1 MFYVLGSYYFYHKK
15 DIESICFFQPLIDR
29 WKSWILG
36 MQILCQCFPFQRQEG
51 KMLLN
56 YILCIAQ
63 TLKFYARNP
72 LGFVESTSVSIYNAT
87 SNGFSRQHW
96 ILQWALFFQWNVL
109 VKEFSWYVTT
119 CVSTY
124 WEDFLFLLLSW
135 IKVAPRKPQRV
146 FLLCQIEWVSHLQMD
161 LGHPWDKWNSISTFS
176 IMCLLK
182 SLLTFSSRPLVWEF
196 VPMRMHCK

>member
-1 MFYVLGSYYFYHKK
+1 MYYQGLKMFYLLGSFYFYHKK

-36 MQILCQCFPFQRQEG
+36 MPILCQYFRFQRQG

-72 LGFVESTSVSIYNAT
+72 LEFVESTSVSIYNAT
-87 SNGFSRQHW
+87 SNGFSIQHW
-96 ILQWALFFQWNVL
+96 ILQWALFFQWKVL

-119 CVSTY
+119 CGSTY

-135 IKVAPRKPQRV
+135 IKVARENPKEY
-146 FLLCQIEWVSHLQMD
+146 FFFA
-161 LGHPWDKWNSISTFS
+161 K
-176 IMCLLK
+176 
-182 SLLTFSSRPLVWEF
+182 
-196 VPMRMHCK
+196 